1 MDEGI
6 PQNTQPQSLAF
17 KGLCTY
23 WFKTLQNKPM
33 RSVKVRI
40 TIFFFNLMH
49 GHDIPTLLEM
59 FQGFPTAPRIESKSL
74 ILSPWSLCG
83 PICLRLKG
91 PLAPLHFAFFLPG
104 NMILCSRLEPLHL
117 FLLIRNS
124 SHHHDHM
131 PWGLCF
137 LISQTEILPLC
148 RPPCFKQSPQTPS
161 FPQRISSLLE
171 LPYKVTYLLSV
182 SGTGMQIFRS
192 QYPVHCYTCQ
202 VLEKCL
208 AHRKRS
214 INIDW
219 LTGCKWGWN
228 EICSA

>member
-74 ILSPWSLCG
+74 ILSPWSLWG
-83 PICLRLKG
+83 PICLRLEG

-104 NMILCSRLEPLHL
+104 NMTPCSRLEPLHL

-137 LISQTEILPLC
+137 LAVSLFLRLKYYLFVDHHVSSSPHKHLPFLNALAVYWNYHIKL
-148 RPPCFKQSPQTPS
+148 P
-161 FPQRISSLLE
+161 IYYLSLALE
-171 LPYKVTYLLSV
+171 CK
-182 SGTGMQIFRS
+182 F
-192 QYPVHCYTCQ
+192 
-202 VLEKCL
+202 LEV
-208 AHRKRS
+208 
-214 INIDW
+214 NIQF
-219 LTGCKWGWN
+219 TATHSK
-228 EICSA
+228 S